1 MVFLCAKSLYVSLFL
16 ESLSLAYKEV
26 QLDIKIL
33 FSISEHRSIV
43 KEKYPNLE
51 NRNITKILGEWWT
64 SLGPDEKNAFNNLA
78 AELKEHHHSKEHQAV
93 VHRKPASAQQ
103 QQQQHLLQHI
113 QPRDLQLVENTSS
126 NLSAGENILSIL
138 RACFTPISFLPKSL
152 KAERFCF

>member
-1 MVFLCAKSLYVSLFL
+1 VIT
-16 ESLSLAYKEV
+16 LSGFHCTYI
-26 QLDIKIL
+26 QIL
-33 FSISEHRSIV
+33 SSISEHRSIV

-93 VHRKPASAQQ
+93 VHRKPAPA
-103 QQQQHLLQHI
+103 QQQHLLQHI

-126 NLSAGENILSIL
+126 NLSAGEYLENFDIEVCNL
-138 RACFTPISFLPKSL
+138 
-152 KAERFCF
+152 